1 MIICNYKLQITD
13 YKFQITDYRLQ
24 IVENGNTQNLAARIA
39 QLLQENEKGSDELL
53 RASLEKINQRLDQI
67 ENQIALRNSNP
78 QSAIP
83 NPKSFHVSQEKFS
96 SLEELADEITAGMQD
111 EKACP
116 YEPTGKP
123 CDHCA
128 MCNSRGF

>member
-1 MIICNYKLQITD
+1 M
-13 YKFQITDYRLQ
+13 
-24 IVENGNTQNLAARIA
+24 ENRSTQNLAERIA
-39 QLLQENEKGSDELL
+39 VLLQENGKGIDDFL
-53 RASLEKINQRLDQI
+53 RLSLERMNQRLDNI
-67 ENQIALRNSNP
+67 ELAIASQNPDSRILNPESNH
-78 QSAIP
+78 
-83 NPKSFHVSQEKFS
+83 FSQEKFAN
-96 SLEELADEITAGMQD
+96 LEELADETINGLKD

>member
-1 MIICNYKLQITD
+1 M
-13 YKFQITDYRLQ
+13 
-24 IVENGNTQNLAARIA
+24 ENGNTQNLAARIA
-39 QLLQENEKGSDELL
+39 ALLQENEKGSEPDFL
-53 RASLEKINQRLDQI
+53 RASLEKINQRLDKIESQI
-67 ENQIALRNSNP
+67 SLQNLNP
-78 QSAIP
+78 QSPIP
-83 NPKSFHVSQEKFS
+83 NPKSLHFSQEKFK
-96 SLEELADEITAGMQD
+96 SLEEIADEIINNLEN

>member
-1 MIICNYKLQITD
+1 MEREKVQ
-13 YKFQITDYRLQ
+13 K
-24 IVENGNTQNLAARIA
+24 LAAQIA
-39 QLLQENEKGSDELL
+39 LLLQEDDQKADDLAAL
-53 RASLEKINQRLDQI
+53 RASIEKINERLINI
-67 ENQIALRNSNP
+67 EEKIDTSNSVQSSAFALHTHSHP
-78 QSAIP
+78 
-83 NPKSFHVSQEKFS
+83 SQEKFEN
-96 SLEELADEITAGMQD
+96 LEELADKIISEFQN

>member
-1 MIICNYKLQITD
+1 METQKA
-13 YKFQITDYRLQ
+13 
-24 IVENGNTQNLAARIA
+24 QNLAERIA
-39 QLLQENEKGSDELL
+39 SLLQENEEESGYFL
-53 RASLEKINQRLDQI
+53 RSSLEKINQRLDRIESQI
-67 ENQIALRNSNP
+67 SLENFKVQ
-78 QSAIP
+78 IP
-83 NPKSFHVSQEKFS
+83 NSKPFHSSQEKFT
-96 SLEELADEITAGMQD
+96 SLEELAEEVINGSPM

>member
-1 MIICNYKLQITD
+1 M
-13 YKFQITDYRLQ
+13 
-24 IVENGNTQNLAARIA
+24 ENANTQNLAAKIA
-39 QLLQENEKGSDELL
+39 QLLQENEKGSDDFL
-53 RASLEKINQRLDQI
+53 RSSLEKINQRLDNI
-67 ENQIALRNSNP
+67 ESKIVLQ
-78 QSAIP
+78 
-83 NPKSFHVSQEKFS
+83 NPKSQTLNPKFQHVSQEKFTN
-96 SLEELADEITAGMQD
+96 LEELADEIIANLQN

>member
-1 MIICNYKLQITD
+1 MSNEKS
-13 YKFQITDYRLQ
+13 
-24 IVENGNTQNLAARIA
+24 QNLAARIA
-39 QLLQENEKGSDELL
+39 QLLQENEQGSDDFL
-53 RASLEKINQRLDQI
+53 RAGLEKINQRLDKIESQI
-67 ENQIALRNSNP
+67 SLQNSNP

-83 NPKSFHVSQEKFS
+83 NAKSFHASQEKFKG
-96 SLEELADEITAGMQD
+96 LEELADEIIANLET

>member
-1 MIICNYKLQITD
+1 MEQDKVQ
-13 YKFQITDYRLQ
+13 K
-24 IVENGNTQNLAARIA
+24 LAAQIA
-39 QLLQENEKGSDELL
+39 ALLQEDEKKPDDFSAL
-53 RASLEKINQRLDQI
+53 RASIEKISERLTNI
-67 ENQIALRNSNP
+67 EEKLETSSSHP
-78 QSAIP
+78 S
-83 NPKSFHVSQEKFS
+83 SFILHSSTHPSQEKFQN
-96 SLEELADEITAGMQD
+96 LEELADKIINSFQN

>member
-1 MIICNYKLQITD
+1 MENNYLP
-13 YKFQITDYRLQ
+13 
-24 IVENGNTQNLAARIA
+24 ELAEKIA
-39 QLLQENEKGSDELL
+39 LLLQNKQNGSEEFL
-53 RASLEKINQRLDQI
+53 RKSLEKINQRLDKI
-67 ENQIALRNSNP
+67 ESHLFAQPPKSAP
-78 QSAIP
+78 QS
-83 NPKSFHVSQEKFS
+83 PKLKHASQEKFK
-96 SLEELADEITAGMQD
+96 SLEELADEIIAHLQN

>member
-1 MIICNYKLQITD
+1 M
-13 YKFQITDYRLQ
+13 
-24 IVENGNTQNLAARIA
+24 ENANTQNLAAKIA
-39 QLLQENEKGSDELL
+39 QLLQENEKGSDDFL
-53 RASLEKINQRLDQI
+53 RSSLEKINSRLDKI
-67 ENQIALRNSNP
+67 ESKITAADSKFQ
-78 QSAIP
+78 IP
-83 NPKSFHVSQEKFS
+83 NSKPIHSSQEKFK
-96 SLEELADEITAGMQD
+96 SLEEIADEIIAGLQT